1 MGMRMGQGND
11 KINEEVQVRG
21 SEYIFLSLVD
31 ATPMQGVTLC
41 RPVRLTRTRQGRRA
55 ALSVAAGLPGH
66 DLRHQPCRGRHVS
79 EASSFDNIIR
89 TSTQPSTAPLYG
101 FINIKSQ
108 ILPTAMNDRK
118 HSTMDS
124 EKGDAMPIRPC
135 RPRNR
140 PLVTGFVVV
149 ALCYLLWSATS
160 RYNVFHHIC
169 GTHTVT
175 PVVVDQERALVPL
188 EAHIMSKCPDAKVGS
203 AVKLWTPN
211 LTFHRTVLE

>member
-1 MGMRMGQGND
+1 MGIRMGLGSD

-41 RPVRLTRTRQGRRA
+41 RPVRLTRTRRA

-66 DLRHQPCRGRHVS
+66 GLRHQPCRGRHVS

-89 TSTQPSTAPLYG
+89 TSTKPSTAPLYG

-108 ILPTAMNDRK
+108 MLPTGINDRK

-140 PLVTGFVVV
+140 PLVTGFAVV

-169 GTHTVT
+169 GIHTVT
-175 PVVVDQERALVPL
+175 PVMVNQERALVPL

-203 AVKLWTPN
+203 AGKLWTPN